1 MKNDKKIL
9 TLCHTWGIIMTLI
22 GYAARIVL
30 RCAGIKGTQFGFVKV
45 YNVGKGWGGIS
56 LGTTVIVSDD
66 CFDKETIAHETGHS
80 IQNAM
85 YGVLF
90 PFIVAIPSFIR
101 SRYYVRLMNKGITPE
116 RDYYSIWFESQATKL
131 GWEYFRGYKRYERK
145 T

>member
-1 MKNDKKIL
+1 MKNDRKIL

-22 GYAARIVL
+22 GYAARLVFKL
-30 RCAGIKGTQFGFVKV
+30 TGIKGTQIGFVKA
-45 YNVGKGWGGIS
+45 YKVGYGWGGIS
-56 LGTTVIVSDD
+56 LGTTIIVAHD
-66 CFDKETIAHETGHS
+66 CCDPHTVAHEMGHG

-85 YGVLF
+85 YGVFF

-101 SRYYVRLMNKGITPE
+101 SRYYTHLWNKGITPK

-131 GWEYFRGYKRYERK
+131 GLEYFKGDKDYESK